1 MTILQIAVIGV
12 GGAILAVQLK
22 ECKTGYAT
30 FVSLGTGLVICAWTL
45 ARLDVV
51 LAMVSKIQS
60 LLHINPV
67 YLAALLKM
75 LGITYLS
82 DFGAALCKDA
92 GNSAVAH
99 QIELFGKV
107 AILAVSMPV
116 LSALI
121 ETIEALL

>member
-12 GGAILAVQLK
+12 GGAVLAAQLK
-22 ECKTGYAT
+22 ECKSGYAT

-45 ARLDVV
+45 TRLEAV
-51 LAMVSKIQS
+51 LSIISKLQS
-60 LLHINPV
+60 LLHINSV

-82 DFGAALCKDA
+82 DFGASLCKDA
-92 GNSAVAH
+92 GSSAVAH